1 MVGNLPIVAIAV
13 MLMAMYIQ
21 GIWLSNLAYELMSV
35 LLLLHTVGG
44 YYTFEQIP
52 FGWFNHLFGF
62 ERNMYDRVGHMSVG
76 FYAFSLLELT
86 DRQGTI
92 RSRVISYLFPL
103 FAIGFVAMSYEL
115 IE

>member
-1 MVGNLPIVAIAV
+1 VVGNLPIVAIAV

-21 GIWLSNLAYELMSV
+21 GIWISNLAYVLMSV

-115 IE
+115 IQ